1 MKGAVWGLFG
11 FLAALWSL
19 LAWLLHGIAGSGSAA
34 VVTVSRWLDIE
45 PSSTQ
50 WLADG
55 LAMAGGLAQ
64 ALVILAWLIGMAVL
78 GLFGWMGSRAVDG
91 VEDAGR
97 ELQRS
102 VQVRGGGPVVEGEVT
117 VRRVNP
123 DTRTDDGPARLG

>member
-1 MKGAVWGLFG
+1 MKTAVWGFFG

-19 LAWLLHGIAGSGSAA
+19 FAWLLHGLAGSGAAA
-34 VVTVSRWLDIE
+34 VTTVSRWLDIE

-64 ALVILAWLIGMAVL
+64 GLVIVFWLLGLGLL

-91 VEDAGR
+91 MEEMGSELGRDAA
-97 ELQRS
+97 
-102 VQVRGGGPVVEGEVT
+102 VRGRGPVLDGQV
-117 VRRVNP
+117 VRS
-123 DTRTDDGPARLG
+123 DAEAEAAARRLPPEA

>member
-1 MKGAVWGLFG
+1 MKGAIWGLFG

-19 LAWLLHGIAGSGSAA
+19 LAWLLHGLAGSGSAA
-34 VVTVSRWLDIE
+34 VVTLSRWLDIE
-45 PSSTQ
+45 PASTQ

-64 ALVILAWLIGMAVL
+64 VLVVLAWLVGMGML

-91 VEDAGR
+91 VEDMGL

-102 VQVRGGGPVVEGEVT
+102 AQVRGAGPVIEGEFA
-117 VRRVNP
+117 VRPANSRP
-123 DTRTDDGPARLG
+123 RDQDDPARLG

>member
-102 VQVRGGGPVVEGEVT
+102 AQVRGGGPVVEGEVT

-123 DTRTDDGPARLG
+123 NARTDDGPARLG

>member
-1 MKGAVWGLFG
+1 MKGAIWGLFG

-34 VVTVSRWLDIE
+34 VVTLSRWLDIE
-45 PSSTQ
+45 PASTQ

-64 ALVILAWLIGMAVL
+64 VLVILAWLVGMGLL

-91 VEDAGR
+91 VEDVGL

-102 VQVRGGGPVVEGEVT
+102 AQVRGTGPVIEGEFA
-117 VRRVNP
+117 VRSASSRP
-123 DTRTDDGPARLG
+123 RDEDDPARLG